1 MTETNNQN
9 LAVALGLP
17 PEAAPDAVEGKFL
30 DIVRAR
36 IQSVAET
43 YDEAA
48 VQAEETTLRALHTEF
63 FRFMMLWATAE
74 MKKPQDHKDH
84 PDAAKQKKRAKTL
97 IESLQQNIIEFA
109 LCYMHI
115 NRFTTLLRDEIRRA
129 EIKMG
134 GPAPAN
140 VKWTADTGLVI
151 NRYRKQKEI
160 LLHDLQRFA
169 DVRDELAA
177 VDADLLAIRQLLI
190 ALFGSAEKAEP
201 YMRRFVASLRTAEFK
216 RARNA
221 VREIAEAKKKFG
233 LDQKTQDQQV
243 AMLEAAAAR
252 IIDIIEKNQKKLASR
267 DDGKLFLRP
276 VEADLA
282 YNANVRELQKI
293 KGFLAKYHLP
303 YMEYKMDTLFHL
315 KEKLM
320 VVGSL
325 DSLMV
330 LYRRLVAGVA
340 RPLPDIREVRLYESE
355 VLDKTSYM
363 LEGQFQEIPKILA
376 RAYETVQEFRDSNRD
391 FEQTAALADF
401 HEVAVDEQQA
411 AAGT

>member
-1 MTETNNQN
+1 
-9 LAVALGLP
+9 
-17 PEAAPDAVEGKFL
+17 
-30 DIVRAR
+30 
-36 IQSVAET
+36 
-43 YDEAA
+43 
-48 VQAEETTLRALHTEF
+48 
-63 FRFMMLWATAE
+63 
-74 MKKPQDHKDH
+74 
-84 PDAAKQKKRAKTL
+84 
-97 IESLQQNIIEFA
+97 
-109 LCYMHI
+109 
-115 NRFTTLLRDEIRRA
+115 
-129 EIKMG
+129 
-134 GPAPAN
+134 
-140 VKWTADTGLVI
+140 
-151 NRYRKQKEI
+151 
-160 LLHDLQRFA
+160 
-169 DVRDELAA
+169 
-177 VDADLLAIRQLLI
+177 
-190 ALFGSAEKAEP
+190 
-201 YMRRFVASLRTAEFK
+201 MRRFVASLRTAEFK